1 MVDEVFCRDIIMATY
16 RQKLG
21 AWGEQLAQEFLA
33 KQGYRPVDSNWAKR
47 RGEIDLICE
56 KEKELVFVEVKT
68 RASQA
73 FGFGEQAVTWLKKQ
87 KIKKTM
93 NQFLLENKKFDD
105 YFPRFDIIVV
115 ELYSLKPNF
124 VHFEN
129 VELG

>member
-1 MVDEVFCRDIIMATY
+1 MTY

-21 AWGEQLAQEFLA
+21 AWGEQLAREFLE
-33 KQGYRPVDSNWAKR
+33 KQGYAFVDCNWAKK

-56 KEKELVFVEVKT
+56 KSKDLLFVEVKT
-68 RASQA
+68 RASQE
-73 FGFGEQAVTWLKKQ
+73 FGWGEQAVNWRKKQ
-87 KIKKTM
+87 KIKKTI
-93 NQFLLENKKFDD
+93 NQFLFENEKFND

-124 VHFEN
+124 VHYEN